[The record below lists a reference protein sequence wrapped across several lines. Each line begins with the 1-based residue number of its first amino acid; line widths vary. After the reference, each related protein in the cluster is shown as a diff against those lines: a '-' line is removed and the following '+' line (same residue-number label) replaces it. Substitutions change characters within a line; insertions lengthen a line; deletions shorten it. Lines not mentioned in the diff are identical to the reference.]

1 MNNKNYTTSILIAIL
16 TIYSLFSFVWLSVLY
31 ISNNGQSICGGESF
45 PCSIKFPL
53 TSQVKSTVA
62 EATNSSKQLS
72 QQKIAKNKLKL
83 IYDELSVLDDDMVSE
98 QAKLEKA
105 IKQYQKFI
113 DTNIVFINKKPQ
125 VLPNLNENNY
135 EIVKDALQV
144 EMDSIKA
151 KLIKKSE
158 RKVILKQQVD
168 GLYNDLVER
177 QSNNFI
183 GNNQN
188 QTPVELV
195 DPNVIT
201 DQSEEQ

>member
-1 MNNKNYTTSILIAIL
+1 MENKNYTQTILIAIL
-16 TIYSLFSFVWLSVLY
+16 TLYSIFTFVWLSILY
-31 ISNNGQSICGGESF
+31 VTNNGQSVCEGDTF

-53 TSQVKSTVA
+53 TSQVKNTVA
-62 EATNSSKQLS
+62 EANNSSNQLA

-135 EIVKDALQV
+135 GIVKDALQL

-151 KLIKKSE
+151 KLIKKSD
-158 RKVILKQQVD
+158 RKVVLKQQVD

-188 QTPVELV
+188 QTPVDLI
-195 DPNVIT
+195 DSNVIT
-201 DQSEEQ
+201 DQSEE